1 VFEPMTPNESQLAM
15 TAQKAVES
23 KQSSLE
29 IDQWDRSCGLSLE
42 LIGRERKLDE
52 FIGYLKVKL

>member
-1 VFEPMTPNESQLAM
+1 MTPNGSQWAM

-42 LIGRERKLDE
+42 LNGRERKLDE